1 MIFHPRFSKDW
12 NYYEVKL
19 HVKSA
24 SFSTDNGQT
33 SRFSF
38 FYRISNDE
46 NFIPKYLRNA
56 VTDSV
61 LTSRTSTQLLE
72 ENAPVNDF
80 GAVTSEKWVVTR
92 MDTPKSGIRSE
103 TGTE

>member
-1 MIFHPRFSKDW
+1 MSKA
-12 NYYEVKL
+12 L
-19 HVKSA
+19 H
-24 SFSTDNGQT
+24 FLQITDKHQD
-33 SRFSF
+33 FPF

-61 LTSRTSTQLLE
+61 LSSRTSSQLLE

-80 GAVTSEKWVVTR
+80 GAVPSEKCCYKCNR
-92 MDTPKSGIRSE
+92 
-103 TGTE
+103 